1 MYCTLYTRQTL
12 GKPYGGISVGGR
24 STARALVWAAFAG
37 QALFFA
43 SWIVAGALQPHYSHI
58 DSYVSELAARDAA
71 HPWIDTIGI
80 AAFGV
85 SLVCLGAAL
94 FAALRRRRALPAAA
108 FALAGLAGILEA
120 VFPLDCATTI
130 SHHCQALQ
138 DASALSWQ
146 HYAHL
151 WLGLATTVFLVL
163 TPFALARALWPG
175 TTGAVLLG
183 IGTTGL
189 AIGVLSTFGGEAP
202 GAADGL

>member
-1 MYCTLYTRQTL
+1 MLSASTPSAEASSSATSRMRSRERPDGCACDLRAIELCIVRCTQTE
-12 GKPYGGISVGGR
+12 GISVGGR

-37 QALFFA
+37 QALFLA

-58 DSYVSELAARDAA
+58 DSYVSELAARDGA

-94 FAALRRRRALPAAA
+94 FAALPRRRALPAAA

-138 DASALSWQ
+138 DASALS
-146 HYAHL
+146 
-151 WLGLATTVFLVL
+151 
-163 TPFALARALWPG
+163 
-175 TTGAVLLG
+175 
-183 IGTTGL
+183 
-189 AIGVLSTFGGEAP
+189 
-202 GAADGL
+202 